1 VEWCG
6 VARRLSWEEKK
17 HRLPGTDNVTV
28 THRTTAACTAR
39 GGDVAASDPQ
49 LARSVNSASVSSS
62 GGSVMGWGG
71 RNCDPTGIVVMGRA
85 QFTAKLFF

>member
-1 VEWCG
+1 
-6 VARRLSWEEKK
+6 
-17 HRLPGTDNVTV
+17 
-28 THRTTAACTAR
+28 
-39 GGDVAASDPQ
+39 VAASDPQ
-49 LARSVNSASVSSS
+49 LAGSVDSASVSGS